1 MEGSYCLPMFALLG
15 SSAVTGAMSFM
26 NKRNMSDFQNTLNQA
41 QLAIWDQIKQER
53 TRIFVIASIAGLVIG
68 IALRSNICLAV
79 SGAIFTQMMVYKLWP
94 KSMYIMDFVESPDQ
108 GNAYRRMSHSMTM
121 FGDIGTIV
129 GVLGYVI
136 LTNKIN
142 I

>member
-1 MEGSYCLPMFALLG
+1 MEGTYCLPMFAMVG
-15 SSAVTGAMSFM
+15 STAVTGALSFL
-26 NKRNMSDFQNTLNQA
+26 NKRNMNDFQNTLNQA
-41 QLAIWDQIKQER
+41 QLAVWEKIKKER
-53 TRIFVIASIAGLVIG
+53 TRIFVIASIAGVLVG
-68 IALRSNICLAV
+68 IALRSNVCLAI
-79 SGAIFTQMMVYKLWP
+79 SAALFTQMMMYKMWP

-108 GNAYRRMSHSMTM
+108 GMAWMRMSNSMTA

-129 GVLGYVI
+129 GVLGYII